1 MWYPVPA
8 VCVLHPDNAIVFDRR
23 THSSV
28 PPTGHESDVASLV
41 ASSNGRFFA
50 SCSSDTTIILWD
62 AVRGGILHEW
72 QGHSGRRVNT
82 LAFSPD
88 GAHLLSGGDDN
99 TLKVWDV
106 SSPVGQEVPVKHT
119 HTLLASDGRM
129 PDPGQNIFRCLWSA
143 DGKWLVSLSI
153 TKTLRVWAAP
163 NDKLNPTSSFRL
175 HRTFHEDAL
184 SPLLCPPVFSPDS
197 RWLVWH
203 SERPGEY
210 FCAWDATAP
219 DSDGEAD
226 APPRRFPA
234 APGEELTSTP
244 SFDPSGARIVTV
256 SERVMRVWDIATGV
270 QLAVMKGHAGDIA
283 QVSWSPDGRRVL
295 SASRDGTARVW
306 CAESGACELTLH
318 PSKEERGET
327 VRGAIFSPNG
337 GHIATKSLDATVRL
351 WSAADGTCVA
361 TFRDHEVPVERMVF
375 SPDGTRLASGDEEG
389 VVRIRDISGI
399 VGRSAVVV

>member
-1 MWYPVPA
+1 M
-8 VCVLHPDNAIVFDRR
+8 IVFRRR

-28 PPTGHESDVASLV
+28 PATGHESEVASLV
-41 ASSNGRFFA
+41 ASLDGRFFA
-50 SCSSDTTIILWD
+50 SCSFDTTTILWD
-62 AVRGGILHEW
+62 AVRGDILHEW

-106 SSPVGQEVPVKHT
+106 SSPIGQEVPVKHT

-129 PDPGQNIFRCLWSA
+129 PDPGQSVFRCLWSA

-163 NDKLNPTSSFRL
+163 NDRLNPTSSFRL
-175 HRTFHEDAL
+175 HRTFHEYAL

-256 SERVMRVWDIATGV
+256 SERVMRVWDIATGA
-270 QLAVMKGHAGDIA
+270 QLAIMKGHTRDVG

-306 CAESGACELTLH
+306 CAESGACEQ
-318 PSKEERGET
+318 
-327 VRGAIFSPNG
+327 I
-337 GHIATKSLDATVRL
+337 
-351 WSAADGTCVA
+351 
-361 TFRDHEVPVERMVF
+361 
-375 SPDGTRLASGDEEG
+375 
-389 VVRIRDISGI
+389 
-399 VGRSAVVV
+399 GRAHV